1 MFRTKL
7 ADRKLPGYT
16 NGEEIFNMASH
27 IVGGALSIAALTL
40 CVVFSALKGDPFA
53 VVSSAVYGTS
63 LIFMYTFSSI
73 YHGLRSES
81 AKKVMQILD
90 HCMIYFLIGGT
101 YTPLTMCSI
110 RKVSE
115 FWAWIIFGAIW
126 VLAAVAT
133 VFTAIDLKRFAKL
146 SMICYILMG
155 WLVVIASRILLE
167 AISLNGF
174 LWLIGGGI
182 AYTAG
187 AVIYIAGKKYRY
199 MHSVFHL
206 FVLAGSILHFFC
218 ILLYVIL

>member
-1 MFRTKL
+1 MLRTKL

-126 VLAAVAT
+126 LLAAVAT

>member
-1 MFRTKL
+1 MLRTKL

-115 FWAWIIFGAIW
+115 VWAWIIFGAIW
-126 VLAAVAT
+126 LLAAVAT